1 MDKPKVENAPGLV
14 WVALTNGWRAK
25 WQARTDLVN
34 RGYLPRV
41 VNLWS
46 GTELTEVSKMLI
58 SAKCRTL
65 QDAMLVWGRG
75 GVPVIGNF
83 DGTLYSLVRCY
94 KTDPDSRY
102 HKIRFKSRVFY
113 NTLCGILLRD
123 HAALD
128 VSEIKARNL
137 LRMHEAWSADG
148 KVPMGHA
155 MISMLRTL
163 CTFGSTILEN
173 DECTRIGV
181 VLHKMR
187 FKMAKPRVER
197 LTAEQ
202 ATAIRAAAH
211 EMGTPMIA
219 LAQAFQFECML
230 RQKDVIG
237 EWVPMDE
244 PGLTDISNSDGE
256 KWLRGLRWQEIDSN
270 LILRHTTS
278 KRLKDIQVNLNL
290 APMVMEELEKL
301 SALPAS
307 GAVIIHQS
315 TGYPYRAQQ
324 FRTDWR
330 AAADKAGVPSLVQNM
345 DSRAGA
351 ISEATDAGAELEHVR
366 HAATHGDISMT
377 QRYSRGSAEK
387 IEEVQKARMAHRNKS
402 GLSPQE
408 DDDQIP

>member
-14 WVALTNGWRAK
+14 WVPLTDGWRAR

-34 RGYLPRV
+34 RGYLPKT

-75 GVPVIGNF
+75 GVPIIGNF

-94 KTDPDSRY
+94 KTDPDSTY
-102 HKIRFKSRVFY
+102 HKLRFKSRVFY

-128 VSEIKARNL
+128 VSDIKARNL

-155 MISMLRTL
+155 MIGMVRTL
-163 CTFGSTILEN
+163 CSFGSTILEN
-173 DECTRIGV
+173 DECSRIGA

-211 EMGTPMIA
+211 AMARPSIA

-237 EWVPMDE
+237 EWVPEGE
-244 PGLTDISNSDGE
+244 PGLSDIWNDSGE
-256 KWLRGLRWQEIDSN
+256 KWLRGLRWQEIDKN
-270 LILRHTTS
+270 LVLRHTTS
-278 KRLKDIQVNLNL
+278 KRNKEIEVNLKL
-290 APMVMEELEKL
+290 APMVLEELEKMGDI
-301 SALPAS
+301 PAS
-307 GAVIIHQS
+307 GAVIMSEQ
-315 TGYPYRAQQ
+315 TGQPYTALH
-324 FRTDWR
+324 FRTEWR
-330 AAADKAGVPSLVQNM
+330 EAATAAGVPKAVLNM
-345 DSRAGA
+345 DTRAGA

-387 IEEVQKARMAHRNKS
+387 IAEVQKARLAHRNKS
-402 GLSPQE
+402 ERSEPKADE
-408 DDDQIP
+408 